1 MSVTRR
7 LAPFAIALTLLGGIG
22 TATLA
27 NAQEAGHEAKVEHGK
42 AEHHDKSHVKA
53 QSWSFGGLTGSFDK
67 KQLRRGFQIYNEVC
81 AACHSMKLMY
91 YRNLMEPGGPEF
103 SKKEVEEIIADKE
116 VPAPPNDEGATIN
129 DDGERIMRKA
139 LLTDHFVSPYANDK
153 AAMSAN
159 GGAMPP
165 DLSVMAKARGI
176 PHGAKPL
183 QAGNIVSALFEGI
196 KEYVGWIFST
206 VTNVATQYQEA
217 GPDYIYALMTG
228 YEEEAPKGMSIPEGK
243 NFNWVFPGHAISM
256 PAPLSDDQVE
266 YKDGTK
272 ATLDQEARDI
282 AAFLMWTA
290 DPHLNARKNLGLK
303 VLIYLLILSGLMYAV
318 KRTIWA
324 GVKH

>member
-1 MSVTRR
+1 MSVIRR
-7 LAPFAIALTLLGGIG
+7 LAPFAIALTFAGSAG
-22 TATLA
+22 TATIVT
-27 NAQEAGHEAKVEHGK
+27 AGENEHEAKAGQ
-42 AEHHDKSHVKA
+42 HDKSHVQRQK
-53 QSWSFGGLTGSFDK
+53 WSFGGLTGRFDK

-103 SKKEVEEIIADKE
+103 SKKEVEAIIADKE
-116 VPAPPNDEGATIN
+116 VPAPPNDDGATIN

-159 GGAMPP
+159 GGALPP

-183 QAGNIVSALFEGI
+183 QAGNIFSAAFEGV
-196 KEYVGWIFST
+196 KEYVGWIFGT
-206 VTNVATQYQEA
+206 VYNLATQYQEA
-217 GPDYIYALMTG
+217 GPDYIHALMIG
-228 YEEEAPKGMSIPEGK
+228 YEEEAPKGMEIPEGK
-243 NFNWVFPGHAISM
+243 SFNWVFPGHAISM
-256 PAPLSDDQVE
+256 PQPLSDEQVE
-266 YKDGTK
+266 YADGTK

-290 DPHLNARKNLGLK
+290 DPHLNARKSLGLK
-303 VLIYLLILSGLMYAV
+303 VLIYLIILSILMYAV